1 MQKQMHA
8 GSLPL
13 PLPPARMI
21 ATAGSRSFVDASIKL
36 QCARQGVAMKKIRVL
51 VVDDQNVVREGFVA
65 ILSFQPDMEVVGEAH
80 DGIEAVEEARKLRP
94 DVILLDMVMPRQD
107 GLATIPRLRALVP
120 EARILVLSSF
130 AEGERVYQA
139 IRAGALG
146 YMLKDTTRV
155 QLLQSIRD
163 VAAGQASLNPSIAM
177 KVIHDFDHPAENGL
191 GNQALTRRELEA
203 LRLIARGLSN
213 QEIAST
219 LVVHERTIAK
229 YVSSILN
236 KLHVSNRTQAALY
249 AIREG
254 LAGAAAD

>member
-1 MQKQMHA
+1 
-8 GSLPL
+8 
-13 PLPPARMI
+13 MI
-21 ATAGSRSFVDASIKL
+21 ATAAGRSIVDANIKL
-36 QCARQGVAMKKIRVL
+36 QIPKRGVSMKKIRVL

-65 ILSFQPDMEVVGEAH
+65 ILSCQGDIEVVGEAH
-80 DGIEAVEEARKLRP
+80 DGIEAVELARKLRP

-107 GLATIPRLRALVP
+107 GLSTIPKLRALVP

-139 IRAGALG
+139 IKAGALG
-146 YMLKDTTRV
+146 YMLKDTTRI

-163 VAAGQASLNPSIAM
+163 VASGQASLNPSIAM
-177 KVIHDFDHPAENGL
+177 KVIHEFDHPAENGL

-203 LRLIARGLSN
+203 LQLIARGLSN